1 MRIDGKMDITN
12 LVQKSKETT
21 SKDTSKETS
30 KETKSFD
37 DVLKNNLDSS
47 KKQTEDISKNEDQ
60 EVKQNTAEPVQD
72 KEAVKNSDTKE
83 LSNSNEEIVQS
94 AKGEEPKVEKDL
106 AQDEQAE
113 EPVIQDVQALEPK
126 LEEDAVQNIQ
136 ITEVAEEIAKIEEPD
151 VAENLIQAED
161 NAKIKDLE
169 AFKSVVNSKSVDKV
183 NVEEPLQQIQ
193 GEVIKIED
201 TKKVESTKEDIT
213 LDSKESDE
221 ATDLDLEQV
230 INILAQIPQTLKDIK
245 TEDTSKLDISILKE
259 VILDRVKSI
268 AHKETL
274 NTLSDSLTKAYD
286 VQNIE
291 STLNNLV
298 VSLQDEGT
306 KDLLNT
312 EDIDMIQGLLKQL
325 GIKVN
330 EAKGEVTT
338 NNSNLNAEH
347 IETLPVDT
355 KINTEET
362 KVIKEQL
369 AVVENLVNEVKT
381 VLEKITKDTKGVD
394 AQVKTVNIFEVK
406 NENTNTNTDSE
417 KHDELSK
424 NLQKEEKILSS
435 ILNEEDTSK
444 VNRLTSFTNTFN
456 SVSNVQTEK
465 AVPTVSKG
473 TFTEDVIKSVKYME
487 VNNLKE
493 LVVKMNPKD
502 LGEISIKV
510 VQEEGILKATIKAS
524 SKETYSMLSQNLQV
538 LQKELS
544 SQEIKI
550 QSIDISLNEDTTYFK
565 GQGFE
570 NNSANDGQSN
580 LNSGSKNSNVGT
592 IGEDVAEEDDAE
604 ILSNIDMLA

>member
-21 SKDTSKETS
+21 SKDTS

-47 KKQTEDISKNEDQ
+47 KKQTEDISKNENK
-60 EVKQNTAEPVQD
+60 EVKQNTAEPVHD

-94 AKGEEPKVEKDL
+94 AKVEEPKVEKDL
-106 AQDEQAE
+106 AKET
-113 EPVIQDVQALEPK
+113 VIQDLQALEPK

-169 AFKSVVNSKSVDKV
+169 AFKSVVNSKSADKV
-183 NVEEPLQQIQ
+183 NVEKPLQQIQ

-213 LDSKESDE
+213 LYSKESDE

-245 TEDTSKLDISILKE
+245 TEDTSKSNISSLKE

-406 NENTNTNTDSE
+406 SENTNTNTDSE

-465 AVPTVSKG
+465 AVPAVSQG

>member
-21 SKDTSKETS
+21 SKDTS

-47 KKQTEDISKNEDQ
+47 KKQTEDISKNENK

-94 AKGEEPKVEKDL
+94 AKVEEPKVEKDL
-106 AQDEQAE
+106 AKET
-113 EPVIQDVQALEPK
+113 VIQDLQALEPK

-136 ITEVAEEIAKIEEPD
+136 IIEVAEEIAKMEEPD

-169 AFKSVVNSKSVDKV
+169 AFKSVVNSKSADKV
-183 NVEEPLQQIQ
+183 NVEKPLQEIQ

-245 TEDTSKLDISILKE
+245 TEDTSKLDISSLKE

-406 NENTNTNTDSE
+406 SENTNTNTNSE

-435 ILNEEDTSK
+435 ILNEEDNSK

-456 SVSNVQTEK
+456 NVSNVQTEK
-465 AVPTVSKG
+465 AVPAVSQG

-538 LQKELS
+538 LQKELG

>member
-1 MRIDGKMDITN
+1 M
-12 LVQKSKETT
+12 
-21 SKDTSKETS
+21 
-30 KETKSFD
+30 
-37 DVLKNNLDSS
+37 
-47 KKQTEDISKNEDQ
+47 
-60 EVKQNTAEPVQD
+60 
-72 KEAVKNSDTKE
+72 
-83 LSNSNEEIVQS
+83 
-94 AKGEEPKVEKDL
+94 
-106 AQDEQAE
+106 
-113 EPVIQDVQALEPK
+113 
-126 LEEDAVQNIQ
+126 
-136 ITEVAEEIAKIEEPD
+136 EEPD

-169 AFKSVVNSKSVDKV
+169 AFKSVVNSKSADKV
-183 NVEEPLQQIQ
+183 NVEKPLQEIQ

-245 TEDTSKLDISILKE
+245 TEDTSKLDISSLKE

-406 NENTNTNTDSE
+406 SENTNTNTNSE

-435 ILNEEDTSK
+435 ILNEEDNSK

-465 AVPTVSKG
+465 AVPAVSQG

-538 LQKELS
+538 LQKELG